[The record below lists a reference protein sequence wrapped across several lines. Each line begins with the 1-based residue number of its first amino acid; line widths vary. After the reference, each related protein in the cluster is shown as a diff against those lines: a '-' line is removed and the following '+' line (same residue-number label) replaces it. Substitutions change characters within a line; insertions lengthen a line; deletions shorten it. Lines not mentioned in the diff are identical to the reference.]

1 MGFNFRLTSSL
12 DSCTGAEI
20 KMMGDGT
27 VGLRLLKLSLDKKL
41 INIISKNNEE
51 SKLENLGA
59 NLSGPVAIT
68 VTGRGVLIKK
78 TKRAEELTNAVIQ
91 ALFPGLKFTDFYVQN
106 FVSEECSFVSLI
118 RKETLDQVLS
128 ALNNNACQVLN
139 VSIGPFVIDHVIPQ
153 LNVYNDS
160 LVFDGNS
167 ISLNRNRSWNDYMP
181 NVLNE
186 SEFEFKLDIEVIE
199 EQFLLAYASAFQLI
213 LNHSLVPIQIEVDEV
228 KLIKADFYA
237 KLVFE
242 KRVTIVA
249 ALLFLSL
256 LFNFFLFHY
265 YNSENQNFTGMVGQ
279 RSEVLVNRKK
289 VQSDINEKERL
300 VEKLG
305 WNNGLSYAFIC
316 DQIGEIVPSSV
327 TLTEVSINS
336 NSLKDIAQT
345 QLGTRQVKIGGQAQD
360 VYALNR
366 FIYAFKNRKWVKQVK
381 LQRFIFDEQ
390 KQTQLFN
397 IIVDY

>member
-1 MGFNFRLTSSL
+1 MDFNFRLNSSL

-27 VGLRLLKLSLDKKL
+27 FGLRLLKLSLDKKL

-59 NLSGPVAIT
+59 NIPGPVAIT
-68 VTGRGVLIKK
+68 VTGRGVLVKK
-78 TKRAEELTNAVIQ
+78 TKRAEELTNAVLQ
-91 ALFPGLKFTDFYVQN
+91 ALFPGLKFTEFYVQN
-106 FVSEECSFVSLI
+106 FVSEEYSFVSLI

-160 LVFDGNS
+160 LMFDGNS
-167 ISLNRNRSWNDYMP
+167 ISLNRNKSWNDYMP
-181 NVLNE
+181 NVQNE

-199 EQFLLAYASAFQLI
+199 EQFLLAYASAFQLV
-213 LNHSLVPIQIEVDEV
+213 LNYSLVPIQIEVEEI
-228 KLIKADFYA
+228 KLDKADFYA

-249 ALLFLSL
+249 ALLFFSL

-265 YNSENQNFTGMVGQ
+265 YNSENQNFTGIVGQ

-289 VQSDINEKERL
+289 VESDIKEKERL

-305 WNNGLSYAFIC
+305 WNNGFSYAFIC
-316 DQIGEIVPSSV
+316 DQIGQIVPGSV

-336 NSLKDIAQT
+336 NSLKDVAQT
-345 QLGTRQVKIGGQAQD
+345 QFGTRQVKISGQAQD
-360 VYALNR
+360 VYAINR
-366 FIYAFKNRKWVKQVK
+366 FIYAFKNRKWVKQVRLEK
-381 LQRFIFDEQ
+381 FIADEQ
-390 KQTQLFN
+390 KQTQVFN
-397 IIVDY
+397 MVVNY